1 MPLLRVLC
9 FRHGESAANAGH
21 ATSDPASIPLT
32 ELGKQQAHAISQRLA
47 ESPAF
52 VISSPFLRAQ
62 QTAAPTLTRFPAVPT
77 EIWPVQEFTYL
88 APARCAGTSAQQRRQ
103 WVDAYWNAF
112 NPTLVDGPGAE
123 SFSAFIERVRAAL
136 NRLRMVR
143 NASDAIAAMFGHG
156 QFLQAMR
163 WLIQNGDGVI
173 DADAMRSFRI
183 VDQRSPIHNADGF
196 MATFDG
202 WSWSVEQEHTAL
214 ETPPR

>member
-32 ELGKQQAHAISQRLA
+32 ELGEQQARAISQGLA
-47 ESPAF
+47 ESPSI
-52 VISSPFLRAQ
+52 VICSPFLRAQ
-62 QTAAPTLTRFPAVPT
+62 QTAAPTLARFPTAPS

-88 APARCAGTSAQQRRQ
+88 APARCVGTSAQQRRS

-112 NPTLVDGPGAE
+112 NPTFVDGPGAE
-123 SFSAFIERVRAAL
+123 SFSAFFERAHAAL
-136 NRLRMVR
+136 NRFRLLHSE
-143 NASDAIAAMFGHG
+143 SDATAAVFGHG

-163 WLIQNGDGVI
+163 WLIQNGGGAI

-183 VDQRSPIHNADGF
+183 VDQRSRLHNADGYVA
-196 MATFDG
+196 MFDG
-202 WSWSVEQEHTAL
+202 WSWSVEQ
-214 ETPPR
+214 

>member
-32 ELGKQQAHAISQRLA
+32 EMGEQQAQAISHRLA
-47 ESPAF
+47 EAPAF
-52 VISSPFLRAQ
+52 VICSPFLRAQ
-62 QTAAPTLTRFPAVPT
+62 QTAAPTLTRFPAVPS

-103 WVDAYWNAF
+103 WVDAYWSQF
-112 NPTLVDGPGAE
+112 NPTVVDGPGAE
-123 SFSAFIERVRAAL
+123 SFSAFIERVRAAS
-136 NRLRMVR
+136 NRLRMLH
-143 NASDAIAAMFGHG
+143 NSSDATAAMFGHG

-163 WLIQNGDGVI
+163 WLILNGDRVI

-196 MATFDG
+196 VATFDG
-202 WSWSVEQEHTAL
+202 RSWSVQQEHTAL
-214 ETPPR
+214 GTPPR

>member
-32 ELGKQQAHAISQRLA
+32 EMGEQQAQAISQRFS
-47 ESPAF
+47 ESPAI
-52 VISSPFLRAQ
+52 VICSPFLRAQ
-62 QTAAPTLTRFPAVPT
+62 QTAAPTLIRFPAVPRD
-77 EIWPVQEFTYL
+77 IWPVQEFTYL
-88 APARCAGTSAQQRRQ
+88 APTRCVGTSAQQRRP

-123 SFSAFIERVRAAL
+123 SFSAFIERVRATL
-136 NRLRMVR
+136 NRLRMLH
-143 NASDAIAAMFGHG
+143 NSSGATAAMFGHG

-163 WLIQNGDGVI
+163 WLILNGDRGI
-173 DADAMRSFRI
+173 DADSMRSFRI

-196 MATFDG
+196 VATFDG
-202 WSWSVEQEHTAL
+202 WSWSVG
-214 ETPPR
+214 

>member
-32 ELGKQQAHAISQRLA
+32 EMGEQQADAISLRIA

-52 VISSPFLRAQ
+52 VICSPFLRAR

-77 EIWPVQEFTYL
+77 EVWPAQEFTYL
-88 APARCAGTSAQQRRQ
+88 APARCVGTSAQQRRQ

-112 NPTLVDGPGAE
+112 DPTLLDGPGAE
-123 SFSAFIERVRAAL
+123 SFSDFIERVRAAL
-136 NRLRMVR
+136 NSLRMLH
-143 NASDAIAAMFGHG
+143 NASDATAAMFGHG

-173 DADAMRSFRI
+173 DAHAMRSFRI
-183 VDQRSPIHNADGF
+183 VDQRSPINNAGGF
-196 MATFDG
+196 VATFDG
-202 WSWSVEQEHTAL
+202 WSWYVEQEHCAL

>member
-21 ATSDPASIPLT
+21 ATRDPASISLT

-47 ESPAF
+47 ESPAI
-52 VISSPFLRAQ
+52 VICSPFLRAQ
-62 QTAAPTLTRFPAVPT
+62 QTAAPTLTRFPAVRSD
-77 EIWPVQEFTYL
+77 IWPVQEFTYL
-88 APARCAGTSAQQRRQ
+88 APGRCAGTSAQQRRP

-136 NRLRMVR
+136 NRFRMLR
-143 NASDAIAAMFGHG
+143 NASDATAAMFGHG

-163 WLIQNGDGVI
+163 WLIENGDGVI

-196 MATFDG
+196 AATFDG
-202 WSWSVEQEHTAL
+202 RSWSVEQEHAAL